1 MIPVGEGG
9 VVSLWQ
15 VRNQHYWTWDYA
27 QVKVKTD
34 QSFVFLITAER
45 GDNSGDFSNTNVASN
60 GKQNLLKY
68 FFIIYFSIVGW
79 AGFDD
84 YKLLLDTGFGD
95 CEIRP
100 PEAVPHKPAEGDL
113 LLVLFKKDVFNF
125 FFRENNSFR

>member
-45 GDNSGDFSNTNVASN
+45 GDNSGDFSNINVASN

-68 FFIIYFSIVGW
+68 FFIIYFPTVGW

-113 LLVLFKKDVFNF
+113 LLALFKKDVFNIF
-125 FFRENNSFR
+125 FS

>member
-45 GDNSGDFSNTNVASN
+45 GDNSGNISNKNVASN
-60 GKQNLLKY
+60 GKQKFAKI
-68 FFIIYFSIVGW
+68 FFYNVFFPTVGW

-113 LLVLFKKDVFNF
+113 LLVLFKKDVFNIF
-125 FFRENNSFR
+125 FP

>member
-45 GDNSGDFSNTNVASN
+45 GDNSGDFSNINVASN

-68 FFIIYFSIVGW
+68 FFIIYFS
-79 AGFDD
+79 
-84 YKLLLDTGFGD
+84 
-95 CEIRP
+95 P
-100 PEAVPHKPAEGDL
+100 
-113 LLVLFKKDVFNF
+113 
-125 FFRENNSFR
+125 

>member
-45 GDNSGDFSNTNVASN
+45 GDNSGDFSNINVASN
-60 GKQNLLKY
+60 GKQ
-68 FFIIYFSIVGW
+68 
-79 AGFDD
+79 
-84 YKLLLDTGFGD
+84 
-95 CEIRP
+95 
-100 PEAVPHKPAEGDL
+100 KPRGHHHHARSCTR
-113 LLVLFKKDVFNF
+113 V
-125 FFRENNSFR
+125 R